1 MISPANAPDYCTF
14 VLIGSLNDAMAN
26 VTGRWWDCVL
36 QLGHQFFESMTTS
49 AAIENGILP
58 PAGIYNLGNTCYA
71 NSVIQVLHMI
81 PELKERLKA
90 VPADAIEHGTPA
102 AIAQTLNT
110 TFTSMENSSTAVKPL
125 GLIGV
130 SPERSSSVTCRKSVA
145 MLPLTSVSKV
155 FTYNR

>member
-26 VTGRWWDCVL
+26 VTGMVWRCVL

-58 PAGIYNLGNTCYA
+58 PAGMHNLVNTCYA
-71 NSVIQVLHMI
+71 NSVIHVLHMI

-90 VPADAIEHGTPA
+90 VPTDAIEHGTPA
-102 AIAQTLNT
+102 AIAQALST
-110 TFTSMENSSTAVKPL
+110 TFTSMENSLTAVKPL
-125 GLIGV
+125 DLIGV
-130 SPERSSSVTCRKSVA
+130 CC
-145 MLPLTSVSKV
+145 
-155 FTYNR
+155 